1 MKAANLVVIFSQLIY
16 LPVAFACIYLFGN
29 KIEINFFT
37 NLGSVV
43 EVTWHTYVLRCIFIV
58 IIACHVPYVF
68 FAGKESFLVLIE
80 ETTNKTISSA
90 LATGTQ
96 IKGSQIRASTK

>member
-16 LPVAFACIYLFGN
+16 LPVAFACIYFFGS
-29 KIEINFFT
+29 KIQINFFY
-37 NLGSVV
+37 NIADV
-43 EVTWHTYVLRCIFIV
+43 EATWHTYVLRCIFIV

-80 ETTNKTISSA
+80 ET
-90 LATGTQ
+90 
-96 IKGSQIRASTK
+96 